1 MSTFR
6 LPPQRASSS
15 PGFLTTA
22 WIEQPPAKVVLGKGS
37 GIDSIKAALKDIGVQ
52 ATDEEAMQVVAGV
65 KEFSLEHKRLLTD
78 AEFRS
83 VVAKALPNK
92 TLPNKAGHQAVPLL
106 T

>member
-1 MSTFR
+1 
-6 LPPQRASSS
+6 
-15 PGFLTTA
+15 
-22 WIEQPPAKVVLGKGS
+22 
-37 GIDSIKAALKDIGVQ
+37 
-52 ATDEEAMQVVAGV
+52 V